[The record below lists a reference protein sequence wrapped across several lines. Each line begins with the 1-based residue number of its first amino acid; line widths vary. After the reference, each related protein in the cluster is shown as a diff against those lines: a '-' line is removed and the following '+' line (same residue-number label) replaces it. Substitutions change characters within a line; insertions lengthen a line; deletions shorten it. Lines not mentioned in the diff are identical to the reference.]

1 MDAPRQ
7 SAPALLTKGHITQQF
22 SGHRETGLPG
32 EGGDLSFSLPAPLKS
47 REKGKLYFNMNE
59 GLIFVILS

>member
-1 MDAPRQ
+1 MDALRQ
-7 SAPALLTKGHITQQF
+7 SAPALLTKGQQF